1 MNEKEVYE
9 YIKNKVVNE
18 KDNELDLEQST
29 VEVAR
34 RLKNK
39 GIIDFTEAPSGLGES
54 TQLLIITKIE

>member
-1 MNEKEVYE
+1 MSEKEVYE

-34 RLKNK
+34 KLKIK
-39 GIIDFTEAPSGLGES
+39 AKIDFIEAPSGLGES

>member
-34 RLKNK
+34 RLKIK
-39 GIIDFTEAPSGLGES
+39 A
-54 TQLLIITKIE
+54 